1 MANTNDGNGVAPN
14 GIRLVSNFTVFGQ
27 LTRELMWHDRQ
38 TRSVINPQAYII
50 HKEIKD
56 SENDSMT

>member
-1 MANTNDGNGVAPN
+1 MGITNDGNGVASK
-14 GIRLVSNFTVFGQ
+14 GVMLVSNFAVFGQ
-27 LTRELMWHDRQ
+27 LTRKLMWYDRQ
-38 TRSVINPQAYII
+38 TRNAINPQGYII